1 MAFAIGWGS
10 MPEVSV
16 LIPLYGRRRG
26 CDLPA
31 VLQAWLGQTLDTEII
46 IATDGILPADVADA
60 ASVSR
65 AVRVVRTDA
74 AVGAPGLLR
83 NLAAGHAHARV
94 LYLSDADVLPLGADF
109 LTRALALAD
118 GQVIGQPWMYR
129 LTGSA
134 HLSQSLRCQSS
145 LRYQS
150 PGPGRYC
157 FVYAETD
164 GSLHPSGGERFRWRQ
179 STGTEILAVFPPPGH
194 RAPGLSDR
202 LQWVAPFHWGGL
214 LLTRQVFE
222 EVGGYCRRYQG
233 WGFEDDDLL
242 VKVEGRCRVVRAWQI
257 DPTLSCLHFEH
268 PRVRL
273 DAEDSKANAARYT
286 DRVATGA
293 ATMIAEDIVAAQEGR
308 AGQ

>member
-1 MAFAIGWGS
+1 
-10 MPEVSV
+10 MPEVNV
-16 LIPLYGRRRG
+16 LIPLYGHRRG
-26 CDLPA
+26 CTLPA

-46 IATDGILPADVADA
+46 IATDGVLPADVAGA
-60 ASVSR
+60 VSVSR

-74 AVGAPGLLR
+74 AVGAPGVLR
-83 NLAAGHAHARV
+83 NLAAGHAQARV

-109 LTRALALAD
+109 LTRALALAN

-129 LTGSA
+129 LTGST
-134 HLSQSLRCQSS
+134 HVSQPPHNQSS
-145 LRYQS
+145 LRFQS

-157 FVYAETD
+157 YVYAGTD

-179 STGTEILAVFPPPGH
+179 STGTGTSTEILAVFPPPAH
-194 RAPGLSDR
+194 RAPGLSAR

-214 LLTRQVFE
+214 LLTRQIFE

-242 VKVEGRCRVVRAWQI
+242 VKVESRCRVVRAWKI

-273 DAEDSKANAARYT
+273 DAEDPKANALRYT
-286 DRVATGA
+286 DRVAAGA
-293 ATMIAEDIVAAQEGR
+293 ATMIAEDLVAAQEGR